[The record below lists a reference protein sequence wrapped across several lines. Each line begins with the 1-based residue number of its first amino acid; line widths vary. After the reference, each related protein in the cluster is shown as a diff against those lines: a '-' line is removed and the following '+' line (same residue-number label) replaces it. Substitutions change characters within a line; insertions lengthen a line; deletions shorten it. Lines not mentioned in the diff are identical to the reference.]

1 MQFSLCSS
9 RFMRTH
15 MDSFSNSITRT
26 AGDLSLR
33 AKDQLSV
40 DLLPVVGIIV
50 LLIIQSR
57 AGAG

>member
-1 MQFSLCSS
+1 
-9 RFMRTH
+9 MRTH
-15 MDSFSNSITRT
+15 IDSFSNSITRT

-40 DLLPVVGIIV
+40 DLLLVVGIIV
-50 LLIIQSR
+50 LLIIQSG